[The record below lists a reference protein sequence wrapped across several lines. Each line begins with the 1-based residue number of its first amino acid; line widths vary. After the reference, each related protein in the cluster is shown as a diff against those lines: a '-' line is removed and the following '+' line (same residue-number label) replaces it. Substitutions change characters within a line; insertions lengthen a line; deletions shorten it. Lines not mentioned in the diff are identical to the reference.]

1 MVEDAWGR
9 RLLRVRAAQAE
20 PARRHRRRR
29 RAIVRIS
36 PAAQPCHPR
45 LRGSRTQ
52 LTSRRPRPGCAQCLA
67 AARPAR
73 RGAAKLA
80 ADGGDGC
87 GRRAP
92 ARRGLLPAVLRAGC
106 PRGLDW
112 ACHPGAGSATA
123 AAGLGDG
130 GGGAARARIHA
141 PLPPKLTRPHG
152 ARRLLQHGDALRHNH
167 RRAAAAAWTVWRA
180 AKDMSTQRLC
190 SSPVHGNAPCVTP
203 APRKMSTSPGS
214 SATWCR

>member
-1 MVEDAWGR
+1 MTNSREPIAFSAPR
-9 RLLRVRAAQAE
+9 RLRTRPQPPQA
-20 PARRHRRRR
+20 
-29 RAIVRIS
+29 
-36 PAAQPCHPR
+36 
-45 LRGSRTQ
+45 SRTQ
-52 LTSRRPRPGCAQCLA
+52 LTPRRPRPGCAQCLA

-92 ARRGLLPAVLRAGC
+92 ARRGLLPAVLRGGLPPG
-106 PRGLDW
+106 PRLGLP
-112 ACHPGAGSATA
+112 PGG
-123 AAGLGDG
+123 GLGDG
-130 GGGAARARIHA
+130 GGAARA
-141 PLPPKLTRPHG
+141 PNTRT
-152 ARRLLQHGDALRHNH
+152 LNSEVDAAITEMHSGTHDH